1 MAFPSISTGI
11 YNYPID
17 KAAEVAV
24 ITVKRFMDE
33 FPDEIDIVYWGVFDD
48 RTFAAYRDEIG
59 KLY

>member
-33 FPDEIDIVYWGVFDD
+33 FPDEIDIVYWGVDD
-48 RTFAAYRDEIG
+48 RTFAAYRDEIS